1 MTDDRI
7 GLRPHIPWSDTV
19 IYEAHVRG
27 MTMRN
32 QSIPA
37 ELRGTYA
44 GFAHPCVIEHL
55 LGLGATTIELLPVF
69 AYASEPELTARGL
82 TNYWGYNTV
91 DYFAPHADY
100 AATEDPIGEFGD
112 MVAALH
118 EAGLEVILDAVYNHT
133 APDVA
138 DPSWYLGEG
147 ENLIDFSGCGN
158 TLDAN
163 RPDVQDFIIE
173 SLRFW
178 SGDLGV
184 DGFRFDL
191 ASALARDAALRLDAP
206 GVLFER
212 IAADPRLGSLKHIL
226 EPWDATPEGYALG
239 TFGAPFAEW
248 NDRFRDDLRDF
259 WRGASDGVG
268 LLASRMSGSSDI
280 FSGPLLSINFVTAH
294 DGFTL
299 RDVVSYEHKHNDANG
314 EDGRDGNDDNR
325 SDNCGVEG
333 DSDDPLITAARQYR
347 AANLLAS
354 LLLSRGVPMIRMG
367 DEFGHTQQGNNNA
380 YCQDNKVSWLSW
392 RPDSGWDFRGLIAQ
406 LIAIRPAFNGSAFLG
421 SEDVEWLGAD
431 GQPMSEDDWRNGD
444 VAALGMSLAGQTLW
458 MDAGEGSMSIGGTD
472 DSRRITP
479 LGLES

>member
-7 GLRPHIPWSDTV
+7 GHRPHTPWSDTV
-19 IYEAHVRG
+19 IYESHVRG
-27 MTMRN
+27 MTMRS
-32 QSIPA
+32 QSVPA

-44 GFAHPCVIEHL
+44 GFAHSSVLDHL
-55 LGLGATTIELLPVF
+55 LGLGVTTVELLPVF
-69 AYASEPELTARGL
+69 AHATEAELTARGL
-82 TNYWGYNTV
+82 SNYWGYNTV

-100 AATEDPIGEFGD
+100 AATEDPILEFGD

-133 APDVA
+133 APGVV
-138 DPSWYLGEG
+138 DPSWYLREG
-147 ENLIDFSGCGN
+147 DNLIDLSGCGN

-163 RPDVQDFIIE
+163 RTDVQDFIIE

-191 ASALARDAALRLDAP
+191 ASALARDAALKLDPP
-206 GVLFER
+206 GALFER
-212 IAADPRLGSLKHIL
+212 IAADPQLGSLKHIL

-259 WRGASDGVG
+259 WRGTGDGVG
-268 LLASRMSGSSDI
+268 LLAARMSGSSDI
-280 FSGPLLSINFVTAH
+280 FSDPLLSINFVTAH

-333 DSDDPLITAARQYR
+333 DSDDPLILAARQHR

-354 LLLSRGVPMIRMG
+354 LLLARGVPMIRMG

-380 YCQDNKVSWLSW
+380 YCQDNEVSWLSW
-392 RPDSGWDFRGLIAQ
+392 RPDSGWDFRELINQ
-406 LIAIRPAFNGSAFLG
+406 LIAIRPAFTGPAFLG
-421 SEDVEWLGAD
+421 SGDVEWLGAD
-431 GQPMSEDDWRNGD
+431 GQAMGKDNWHNAD
-444 VAALGMSLAGQTLW
+444 VAALGMSLAGHTLW
-458 MDAGEGSMSIGGTD
+458 MDAGAGSMWIGASD

>member
-7 GLRPHIPWSDTV
+7 GLHPNTPWSDTV

-32 QSIPA
+32 QSVPA

-44 GFAHPCVIEHL
+44 GFSHPCVIEHL
-55 LGLGATTIELLPVF
+55 LGLGVTAVELLPVF
-69 AYASEPELTARGL
+69 AHTTETALAARGL

-91 DYFAPHADY
+91 DYFSPHAGY
-100 AATEDPIGEFGD
+100 AASDDPLTEFRD
-112 MVAALH
+112 MVDALH
-118 EAGLEVILDAVYNHT
+118 TAGLEIILDAVYNHT
-133 APDVA
+133 APDVV
-138 DPSWYLGEG
+138 DPSWYLREG
-147 ENLIDFSGCGN
+147 DNLIDLTGCGN
-158 TLDAN
+158 TLDTN
-163 RPDVQDFIIE
+163 RADVQDFIIE

-191 ASALARDAALRLDAP
+191 ASALARDAMLKLDAP

-212 IAADPRLGSLKHIL
+212 IAADPRLGSLKLIL

-239 TFGAPFAEW
+239 TFGAPYAEW

-259 WRGASDGVG
+259 WRGAGDGVG

-299 RDVVSYEHKHNDANG
+299 RDVVSYDHKHNDANG
-314 EDGRDGNDDNR
+314 EGGRDGNDDNR

-333 DSDDPLITAARQYR
+333 DSDDPLITTARQHR

-380 YCQDNKVSWLSW
+380 YCQDNEVSWLSW
-392 RPDSGWDFRGLIAQ
+392 QPDAGWDFRDLIGQ
-406 LIAIRPAFNGSAFLG
+406 LTAIRPAFTGAAFLG
-421 SEDVEWLGAD
+421 SGDVEWLGAD
-431 GQPMSEDDWRNGD
+431 GQPMSEDDWHNGE
-444 VAALGMSLAGQTLW
+444 VAALGMSLAGHSLW
-458 MDAGEGSMSIGGTD
+458 MDADEGSMWIGGTG
-472 DSRRITP
+472 DSRLITP
-479 LGLES
+479 LGLTP

>member
-1 MTDDRI
+1 MTDDWI
-7 GLRPHIPWSDTV
+7 SHRPHTPWSDTV

-32 QSIPA
+32 PSVPA

-44 GFAHPCVIEHL
+44 GFAHSSVIDHL
-55 LGLGATTIELLPVF
+55 LGLGVTTVELLPVF
-69 AYASEPELTARGL
+69 AYVTEPELAARGL

-91 DYFAPHADY
+91 DYFAPHPNY
-100 AATEDPIGEFGD
+100 AATMNPIAEFGE

-133 APDVA
+133 APDVV

-147 ENLIDFSGCGN
+147 DNLIDFSGCGN
-158 TLDAN
+158 TLDTN
-163 RPDVQDFIIE
+163 RTEVQDFIIE

-178 SGDLGV
+178 SADLGV

-191 ASALARDAALRLDAP
+191 ASALARDPTLKLDAP

-212 IAADPRLGSLKHIL
+212 IAADPQLGLLKHIL

-259 WRGASDGVG
+259 WRGASHGVA

-280 FSGPLLSINFVTAH
+280 FSAPLLSVNFVTAH

-299 RDVVSYEHKHNDANG
+299 RDVVSYEHKHNEENG
-314 EDGRDGNDDNR
+314 EGGRDGNDDNR

-333 DSDDPLITAARQYR
+333 ESDDPLVTARRQNR
-347 AANLLAS
+347 AANLVAS

-367 DEFGHTQQGNNNA
+367 DEFGHTQLGNNNA
-380 YCQDNKVSWLSW
+380 YCQDNDVSWLPW
-392 RPDSGWDFRGLIAQ
+392 RPDDGWDFRALIAQ
-406 LIAIRPAFNGSAFLG
+406 LIAIRPTFTGADFLS
-421 SEDVEWLGAD
+421 SEDVEWKRAD
-431 GQPMSEDDWRNGD
+431 GQAMSEEDWHDGEL
-444 VAALGMSLAGQTLW
+444 ATLGMALGGQTLW
-458 MDAGEGSMSIGGTD
+458 MDAVEGSMWIGGTD
-472 DSRRITP
+472 RSRRITP
-479 LGLES
+479 LGLMP